1 MLRSG
6 CKSIFE
12 SSILARNQG
21 SFLLVDHDGLTPL
34 CGVAEASKAFS
45 KLMIYNRYKMITFL
59 INRAF
64 LGSDAAEEE
73 GSEDPFS
80 EVSRQW
86 CYHLVHAEFAAAI
99 T

>member
-1 MLRSG
+1 
-6 CKSIFE
+6 
-12 SSILARNQG
+12 
-21 SFLLVDHDGLTPL
+21 
-34 CGVAEASKAFS
+34 
-45 KLMIYNRYKMITFL
+45 MIYNRYKMITSL